1 MTGIVSFLFTLVFV
15 VAMSFSYLGTIG
27 GITITILYFIGAAI
41 FSAIK
46 IYNKMKSEQMKISEA
61 RSNIDVYLQQR
72 YDEIKAIYKIVQEY
86 KLHELD
92 TFKEIVQ
99 LRQMA
104 MSNEIS
110 FKEKTEINNEIEG
123 RLPTMMATFENYP
136 ELRSNENFLQL
147 QEAISDNES
156 NISSARKS
164 YNGYI
169 NKYNTTIAMFP
180 TMIFAKMFNFATE
193 ELYETPEN
201 KRENPLL

>member
-1 MTGIVSFLFTLVFV
+1 M
-15 VAMSFSYLGTIG
+15 
-27 GITITILYFIGAAI
+27 
-41 FSAIK
+41 
-46 IYNKMKSEQMKISEA
+46 YNKIKSEQIKISEA
-61 RSNIDVYLQQR
+61 RSNIGVYLQQR
-72 YDEIKAIYKIVQEY
+72 YDEITAMYKIVQEY
-86 KLHELD
+86 KLHEIS

-104 MSNEIS
+104 MNDGIS
-110 FKEKTEINNEIEG
+110 FKEQTEINNEIEG
-123 RLPTMMATFENYP
+123 RLPTLMATFENYP

-180 TMIFAKMFNFATE
+180 TMIFAKMFNFVTE

>member
-27 GITITILYFIGAAI
+27 GITITIIYFIGAAI

-123 RLPTMMATFENYP
+123 RLPTLMATFENYP

>member
-1 MTGIVSFLFTLVFV
+1 MTGIGSFLFTLVFV
-15 VAMSFSYLGTIG
+15 VGFGFSFLGFTG
-27 GITITILYFIGAAI
+27 GIIVTILYFLGALI
-41 FSAIK
+41 YSCIK
-46 IYNKMKSEQMKISEA
+46 VYNKMKSEQIKISEA
-61 RSNIDVYLQQR
+61 RSNIGVYLQQR
-72 YDEIKAIYKIVQEY
+72 YDEISAMYKIVQEY
-86 KLHELD
+86 KLHEIG

-104 MSNEIS
+104 MSDEIS

-123 RLPTMMATFENYP
+123 RLPTLMATFENYP

-180 TMIFAKMFNFATE
+180 TVLFAKMFNFGVE
-193 ELYETPEN
+193 ELYEAPMDR
-201 KRENPLL
+201 RENPLL